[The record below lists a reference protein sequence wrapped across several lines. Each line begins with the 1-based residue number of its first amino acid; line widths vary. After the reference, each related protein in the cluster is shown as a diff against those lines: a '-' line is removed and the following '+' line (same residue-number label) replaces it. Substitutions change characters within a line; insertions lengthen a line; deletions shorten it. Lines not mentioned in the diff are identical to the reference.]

1 MPISQVVPGQLLG
14 TTNYPAGIAI
24 GQPSGQQGDA
34 FVTHV
39 HGNFYQAAKAGL
51 TFHAHATAKTVP
63 VVAANMASVF
73 SVYNPIGSGKVLELI
88 SADIGLVLATTA
100 VNVIG
105 LHYEKFTAAPTYTA
119 ATEISALLGSGLRS
133 TAVYASALTH
143 VAMGTGAAARA
154 AILTTFGAV
163 TSTADNP
170 ITYYFDGKVLVPAG
184 VAISIATSTAAWTAT
199 GMDIGITWVEWP
211 A

>member
-1 MPISQVVPGQLLG
+1 MPISQIMPGQLLG
-14 TTNYPAGIAI
+14 TTNYPAGTAI
-24 GQPSGQQGDA
+24 NQPAGQQGEA
-34 FVTHV
+34 YVGHV
-39 HGNFYQAAKAGL
+39 HGNYYAAAKAGL
-51 TFHAHATAKTVP
+51 VFHAHATAKTVP

-88 SADIGLVLATTA
+88 SADIGLVLATT
-100 VNVIG
+100 VVDVIG
-105 LHYEKFTAAPTYTA
+105 LHYEKFTSAPTYTA
-119 ATEISALLGSGLRS
+119 GTEISALLGSGLRS
-133 TAVYASALTH
+133 TAVYATALTH
-143 VAMGTGAAARA
+143 VAMGTTSAARA

-184 VAISIATSTAAWTAT
+184 VAVSVATSTAAWTAT
-199 GMDIGITWVEWP
+199 GMDIGLSWVEWP